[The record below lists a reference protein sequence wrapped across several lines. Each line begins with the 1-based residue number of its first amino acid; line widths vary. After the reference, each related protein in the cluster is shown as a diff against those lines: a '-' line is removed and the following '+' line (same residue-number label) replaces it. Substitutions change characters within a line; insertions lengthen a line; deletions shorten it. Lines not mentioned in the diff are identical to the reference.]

1 MDKVQIKQ
9 NATIEDK
16 WNSLVDALY
25 SENNYENPTLNHLL
39 TSLDF
44 YNEVRSGQFEGVV
57 EAYEE
62 QIEADGVHQTKDAI
76 AESLRYIGADGAA
89 DIVSSTLPTL
99 KNAYDKYDR
108 VLARKEV
115 SHVLQEG
122 YAIAFTNVNRQYAM
136 LGDSYLKDK
145 IEHFI
150 DTRGEELFTTEQ

>member
-9 NATIEDK
+9 NATFEDK
-16 WNSLVDALY
+16 WNSLMDALY

-44 YNEVRSGQFEGVV
+44 YNEVRTGQFEGVV

-62 QIEADGVHQTKDAI
+62 QIEDDGVHVTKDAI

-89 DIVSSTLPTL
+89 AIVSSTLPTL

-108 VLARKEV
+108 VLARGELT
-115 SHVLQEG
+115 HVQQEG
-122 YAIAFTNVNRQYAM
+122 YAITFTNVNRKYAQ
-136 LGDSYLKDK
+136 LGDGYLKDK

-150 DTRGEELFTTEQ
+150 AAQEDEIFTTEQ